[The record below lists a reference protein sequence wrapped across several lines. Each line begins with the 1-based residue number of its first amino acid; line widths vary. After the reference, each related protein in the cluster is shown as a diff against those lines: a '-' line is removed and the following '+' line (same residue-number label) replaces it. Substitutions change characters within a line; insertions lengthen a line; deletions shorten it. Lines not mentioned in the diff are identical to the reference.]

1 MSTCEDSDIRMR
13 TSFSPTNSQCHKHKH
28 KHQQGLALSL
38 TCFRRRVVGWHDGE
52 RVLRAAA
59 IVTVGGRGLTPA
71 HVGVHDGCGLHR
83 RRCCAACD
91 AAGTAAAAVAAA
103 TAGRVLAVGGGCST
117 G

>member
-1 MSTCEDSDIRMR
+1 M
-13 TSFSPTNSQCHKHKH
+13 
-28 KHQQGLALSL
+28 
-38 TCFRRRVVGWHDGE
+38 
-52 RVLRAAA
+52 
-59 IVTVGGRGLTPA
+59 TPA